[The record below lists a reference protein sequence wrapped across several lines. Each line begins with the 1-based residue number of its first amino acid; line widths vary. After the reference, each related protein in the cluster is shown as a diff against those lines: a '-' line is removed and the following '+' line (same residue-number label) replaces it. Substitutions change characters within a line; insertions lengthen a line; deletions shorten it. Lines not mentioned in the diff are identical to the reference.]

1 MKDKNGI
8 RTESL
13 SRKKLKVINRDVAG
27 FIFFL
32 LLSFAF
38 WYLNSLGKETETAIS
53 YTVELV
59 NSPKERVIRIDK
71 ETRLTLFL
79 KGPGYSILKLK
90 ISGPK
95 TPVII
100 DISKVSYKKVAGSR
114 DPDYYI
120 VTSNLLKS
128 LSVRLNSE
136 CEITS
141 IKPDTL
147 FFNFEKAV
155 SELVT
160 GENPFKTVFPAVKQS
175 SGL

>member
-1 MKDKNGI
+1 MKEKNEI
-8 RTESL
+8 FAESQ
-13 SRKKLKVINRDVAG
+13 SGKKVKLFNRDVAG

-38 WYLNSLGKETETAIS
+38 WYLNSLGKEIETGMGYS
-53 YTVELV
+53 VELV
-59 NSPKERVIRIDK
+59 NPPNNRVISTDT
-71 ETRLTLFL
+71 EPRLTLFL

-90 ISGPK
+90 ITENK

-100 DISKVSYKKVAGSR
+100 DISKVAYRKVAGSIE
-114 DPDYYI
+114 PDYFI
-120 VTSNLLKS
+120 VTSGLLKS
-128 LSVRLNSE
+128 LSVQLNSE

-147 FFNFEKAV
+147 FFSFEKAI
-155 SELVT
+155 SGLD
-160 GENPFKTVFPAVKQS
+160 FKKQPDMSIQPDNIQS

>member
-1 MKDKNGI
+1 MKEKNGI
-8 RTESL
+8 LTGSL
-13 SRKKLKVINRDVAG
+13 SGKKVKLINRDVAG

-38 WYLNSLGKETETAIS
+38 WYLNSLGKEIETGMS
-53 YTVELV
+53 YSVDLV
-59 NSPKERVIRIDK
+59 NPPNGRTFSTDMSH
-71 ETRLTLFL
+71 RLTLFL

-90 ISGPK
+90 ITENK
-95 TPVII
+95 NPVII
-100 DISKVSYKKVAGSR
+100 DISKVNYRKVAESS

-120 VTSNLLKS
+120 VTSSLLKS
-128 LSVRLNSE
+128 LVVQLNSE

-147 FFNFEKAV
+147 FFSFEKAISGSV
-155 SELVT
+155 
-160 GENPFKTVFPAVKQS
+160 FKKQPEGMIFSDNRKS